1 MKTEKKGVSRNAA
14 VAGVLAL
21 MVGASPAAADEAG
34 ARALLAAMSDYMTG
48 LETFRF
54 NFDSTLEIVTTDDQK
69 IGLANSGT
77 VAVARPGTIHATRV
91 GGFSSMELGFD
102 GSTFTLVGQN
112 TNTYAQTAMEGT
124 VDSMIDTLRADY
136 GVILPGADL
145 LMANPQEVLLEGV
158 TDVKDLGSGVIGGQE
173 CDHIAL
179 RNDELDLQ
187 IWIAQGD
194 TPHPCRYVL
203 SAREVPHQPQYDIQI
218 SNWSTDVAA
227 DDLTVE
233 IPDGATEVDLD
244 AVASMMQSLP
254 EIFVVGDAQ

>member
-1 MKTEKKGVSRNAA
+1 MKTEETRGGRSAA
-14 VAGVLAL
+14 AAGVLVL
-21 MVGASPAAADEAG
+21 MAMASPASADEAD
-34 ARALLAAMSDYMTG
+34 ARTILAAMSDYMTG
-48 LETFRF
+48 LETFGF
-54 NFDSTLEIVTTDDQK
+54 SYDSTLEIVTTDDQK
-69 IGLANSGT
+69 IGLATSGT
-77 VAVARPGTIHATRV
+77 VSVARPGRIHATRR
-91 GGFSSMELGFD
+91 GGFSSVELGFD

-112 TNTYAQTAMEGT
+112 SNTYAQTAMEGS

-136 GVILPGADL
+136 GVVLPGADL

-194 TPHPCRYVL
+194 MPHPCRYVL
-203 SAREVPHQPQYDIQI
+203 SARGVAHQPQYDIQI
-218 SNWSTDVAA
+218 SDWRTDVAA
-227 DDLTVE
+227 DDLTVD

-244 AVASMMQSLP
+244 AVTTLMQALP
-254 EIFVVGDAQ
+254 EIFVIGDAQ